1 MSDPL
6 KGDTRPTVRA
16 PQPFAARY
24 AMPIDFAFARAPR
37 LPGLQIA
44 SDLRFADRV
53 PLLTGK
59 PRFLSDHL
67 GVELQVRWD
76 EERS

>member
-1 MSDPL
+1 MIDPL

-16 PQPFAARY
+16 PQRFAARY
-24 AMPIDFAFARAPR
+24 AVPIHFTFVRALR
-37 LPGLQIA
+37 LRRLQIV

-53 PLLTGK
+53 PLLAGK

-67 GVELQVRWD
+67 AVELQVRWD